1 MNGCGY
7 NKGTRS
13 VLIVRSCT
21 HLLPAPSAMM
31 SDGALGCVN
40 ARSADDKAATLCRII
55 TDEHL
60 NIVAISETWHECSE
74 STLLLFRITTASTLL
89 VATICGPPAAIS
101 CLYRG
106 IGVRC
111 WVVGSLL

>member
-31 SDGALGCVN
+31 FDGALGCVN

-74 STLLLFRITTASTLL
+74 STLLLLRITTASS
-89 VATICGPPAAIS
+89 PPSAVHR
-101 CLYRG
+101 LP
-106 IGVRC
+106 
-111 WVVGSLL
+111 